1 MQFIMKTRHD
11 NYMIDRTSVISIE
24 YDIELSRPIEL
35 CTIYDENKIGQ
46 WYDRLYTCDLRRIWY
61 LIVKTD

>member
-1 MQFIMKTRHD
+1 MQSTSKSKLNYHYRLDKMQSIMKTRHD

-46 WYDRLYTCDLRRIWY
+46 
-61 LIVKTD
+61 